1 MMMAA
6 FVTAAAIYLQ
16 LDLRTSA
23 FGTSPPIDAKLGS
36 LQLLNAGG
44 KDFDGDVS
52 DDAPSPWRRHLV
64 STAMGTLTTAPL
76 LSGLALNPQ
85 SCSCCQ
91 CRLYNN
97 LLLPPAA
104 NALVEMTPPPSDLE
118 KTYDRPRNSGFDR
131 VFSYV
136 MSTDMDRYDAEA
148 RPYKSGLFKNLFD
161 SLARNGGSDTVP
173 SMVEIGGGTLPN
185 APYYAQAVADG
196 KVKGLDII
204 SVDPNDSMFGYAQQI
219 AESSGLLS
227 SSLDTSLR
235 SVHGVAEALPFADG
249 SIDACVGT
257 LTLCSVSSQE
267 RALSEIQRVLKPGT
281 GKFLFWEHVLSDDP
295 GIALQQ
301 KILSPLQ
308 TLVADGCHLDRRTG
322 ESIQNAGFRGGVEM
336 GYVRL
341 DIPSFL
347 SNTVLGIASC

>member
-1 MMMAA
+1 MTVA
-6 FVTAAAIYLQ
+6 FVAAAAIILQ
-16 LDLRTSA
+16 ALQASA
-23 FGTSPPIDAKLGS
+23 FGTSD
-36 LQLLNAGG
+36 GG
-44 KDFDGDVS
+44 
-52 DDAPSPWRRHLV
+52 DAPSSLGRRHLV
-64 STAMGTLTTAPL
+64 STAMGALTAAPL
-76 LSGLALNPQ
+76 VSGTVPNLSCP
-85 SCSCCQ
+85 CCQ
-91 CRLYNN
+91 CRLYND

-148 RPYKSGLFKNLFD
+148 RPYKTGLFKNLFD

-173 SMVEIGGGTLPN
+173 SVVEIGGGTLPN

-204 SVDPNDSMFGYAQQI
+204 SVDPNDSMFGYAQQT
-219 AESSGLLS
+219 AETSGMLS
-227 SSLDTSLR
+227 SSQTSLR

-257 LTLCSVSSQE
+257 LTLCSVSSQD
-267 RALSEIQRVLKPGT
+267 RALSEIQRVLKPG

-336 GYVRL
+336 EYVRL

-347 SNTVLGIASC
+347 SNTVLGLGSC